1 MAVHGEQWCTIES
14 DPGVFTELIAEI
26 GVKDVQV
33 EELWSFD
40 NETLDKLKPV
50 YGLIFLFKWR
60 PEEDNRPVETDY
72 DMNELFFANQVINNA
87 CATQAILSILLNAQ
101 DINIGQKLQEF
112 KDFAQLI
119 PPDMKGLAIGN
130 CEQIRLAHNAFAR
143 PEPLIS
149 DGVSSGVKDE
159 DVYHFISYLPI
170 NGKLYELDGLKDGP
184 ICLGSCT
191 KENWLELV
199 TPEIQKRIERYSQ
212 SEIRFN
218 LMAVIKKLTVS
229 LNEELERLTAR
240 KASIESKL
248 QSKQQQD
255 SAAMDVDDGLPSTV
269 EELQNELATIIA
281 QMQECNNKLSDEE
294 DKLNRWKVENIR
306 RKHNYIPFIVNFLKY
321 LAEQDQLIP
330 LIENAS

>member
-26 GVKDVQV
+26 GVEDVQV

-40 NETLDKLKPV
+40 QETLEAMKPV
-50 YGLIFLFKWR
+50 HGLIFLFKWR
-60 PEEDNRPVETDY
+60 PEEDNRPIETDY

-87 CATQAILSILLNAQ
+87 CATQAILSILLNND
-101 DINIGQKLQEF
+101 DIKIGAKLQEF

-130 CEQIRLAHNAFAR
+130 SEQIRLAHNAFAR

-184 ICLGSCT
+184 ICLGTCT
-191 KENWLELV
+191 KENWLEKV

-218 LMAVIKKLTVS
+218 LMAVIRKLKVT
-229 LNEELERLTAR
+229 LTEELEKLSAR
-240 KASIESKL
+240 KTSIESKL
-248 QSKQQQD
+248 QSKEQND
-255 SAAMDVDDGLPSTV
+255 NAMDIDGDSLPATV
-269 EELQNELATIIA
+269 EELKSELSKVTVLI
-281 QMQECNNKLSDEE
+281 QECQRKMKDEDE
-294 DKLNRWKVENIR
+294 KINRWKVENIR
-306 RKHNYIPFIVNFLKY
+306 RKHNYIPFIVNLLKY
-321 LAEQDQLIP
+321 LAEQDQLLP
-330 LIENAS
+330 LIENSG